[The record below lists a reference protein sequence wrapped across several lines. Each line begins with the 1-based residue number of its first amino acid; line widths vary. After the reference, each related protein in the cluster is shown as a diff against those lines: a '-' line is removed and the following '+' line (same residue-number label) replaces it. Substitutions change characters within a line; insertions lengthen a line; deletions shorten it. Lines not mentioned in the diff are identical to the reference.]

1 MKSEW
6 LDTQTSAIL
15 HGSDHPKI
23 APSLDADFSLVLL
36 RWGGS
41 HQLNARALSRIFA
54 PEKQDTIDDVLDK
67 PSPFVVESS
76 LSYESASLGQFEL
89 VCADSVA
96 VILRN
101 DVAFDGELDYLDN
114 LFRSLCRSEEFQRVT
129 VTLSG
134 IPSDERGRNF
144 CDQFLNA
151 VDVLPPLTFPAMRK
165 KARIMQHWGGKIGA
179 IVELASNG

>member
-15 HGSDHPKI
+15 HGSDHPRV

-36 RWGGS
+36 RFGGS
-41 HQLNARALSRIFA
+41 QDLNRRALSRILA
-54 PEKQDTIDDVLDK
+54 PEKQETIDDVLDK
-67 PSPFVVESS
+67 PCPFVIESS
-76 LSYESASLGQFEL
+76 VSYEDASLGQFEL

-96 VILRN
+96 VILRD
-101 DVAFDGELDYLDN
+101 DVAFDGDLDYLDN

-134 IPSDERGRNF
+134 IPSDDRGRNF
-144 CDQFLNA
+144 CDQFLGA
-151 VDVLPPLTFPAMRK
+151 VDVLPPLTFPTMRK

-179 IVELASNG
+179 VVELASHG